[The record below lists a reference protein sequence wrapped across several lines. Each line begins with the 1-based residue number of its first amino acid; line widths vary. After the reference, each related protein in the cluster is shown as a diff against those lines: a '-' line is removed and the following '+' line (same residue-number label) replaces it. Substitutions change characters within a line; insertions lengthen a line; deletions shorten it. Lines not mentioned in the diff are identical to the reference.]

1 MIRIDFD
8 ENFKIEG
15 KIMDRFITELGYQE
29 IAFRVIAAI
38 FIGGIIGY
46 EREKNNR
53 PAGFRTH
60 ILVCLGAA
68 ITSIIQDRMRID
80 VLRLA
85 TTQRKQCKLL
95 NWI

>member
-60 ILVCLGAA
+60 ILVCLGAG
-68 ITSIIQDRMRID
+68 
-80 VLRLA
+80 
-85 TTQRKQCKLL
+85 KLSYGYR
-95 NWI
+95 NRYR